1 MSDGNNLYFVRILQA
16 AFLERDRTR
25 VLKSAMEE
33 IIALGNAPEYREGFR
48 NFQNLMKSLE
58 NEVVSDADL
67 LDGVTAA
74 TLEARMLDIAT
85 DSFEGDDEDKRIMLQ
100 LIGENPEL
108 RSALHEMRNSLSTL
122 LPGDPAVEIEV
133 EKDGFSFGLYRLEAG
148 IDRIVIPGIQEG
160 EYTVKL
166 STGLFLWQGRLWA
179 EDILWHLAFP
189 GQKLP
194 AAAETQMLRHEP
206 SLSSDLLDGEVRLE
220 LFPTLESGT
229 IVLTFK
235 RPNGS

>member
-33 IIALGNAPEYREGFR
+33 IIALGNAPEYREGYR
-48 NFQNLMKSLE
+48 NFQNLMKALE
-58 NEVVSDADL
+58 NEVVPDVALVD
-67 LDGVTAA
+67 DVTAE
-74 TLEARMLDIAT
+74 TLEARMLDIVT
-85 DSFEGDDEDKRIMLQ
+85 NSIEGSEDDKQVVMQ
-100 LIGENPEL
+100 LIQENPEL
-108 RSALHEMRNSLSTL
+108 RLALQEMRNSLAIL
-122 LPGDPAVEIEV
+122 FPGDPAVEIEV

-160 EYTVKL
+160 EYAVKL
-166 STGLFLWQGRLWA
+166 STGLLLWQGRLRA

-194 AAAETQMLRHEP
+194 AAAETKMLRQQP
-206 SLSSDLLDGEVRLE
+206 ILASDLLDGEVRLE